1 MFGWSKKDWGGV
13 VDENM
18 VGLKTDESADGW
30 SIGMDENMF
39 GWKVDDESM
48 VGSKM
53 DESSD
58 EKVCRC
64 PCSAARRMKCSTINR
79 GKRSFFSAK
88 SERNVANL
96 LQSGL
101 KSGWQAER
109 GRCQH
114 QPSPPVS
121 SFPLKLLQN
130 PLILY
135 STYKLE
141 TASKKSAKICV
152 LLIQIRPQS
161 DKIWMKVCGEF
172 WTNCESDIVTFW
184 TKQQYHLI
192 NAMNIYNLAN
202 IEWS

>member
-1 MFGWSKKDWGGV
+1 MFGWSKKDWGGA

-39 GWKVDDESM
+39 GWKVDESM
-48 VGSKM
+48 VGSKT

-64 PCSAARRMKCSTINR
+64 PCSAARRMRCSTMNR

-121 SFPLKLLQN
+121 SFPPTNPPLQN

-135 STYKLE
+135 STSKLE
-141 TASKKSAKICV
+141 LASKRSAEK
-152 LLIQIRPQS
+152 LQILCLSHSNSPS
-161 DKIWMKVCGEF
+161 VWSEM
-172 WTNCESDIVTFW
+172 NESRQCILDELW
-184 TKQQYHLI
+184 K
-192 NAMNIYNLAN
+192 
-202 IEWS
+202 